1 MLYEHK
7 IFFFSFLIW
16 DYRTLL
22 FEKSPDFNYQYHCSQ
37 LCGLGWELRW
47 ELQSDLAPAHQPCK
61 AGTASQMWNFNFP
74 SLRSGKLFL
83 PRGIVWVENKLCK
96 TPGPVQRG
104 HRARGCVCVL
114 SERLLPA
121 TESWGYSLEFYSGIV
136 IALSLMFRSRAH
148 LELIFV
154 YGMRKGIYNN
164 YWL

>member
-1 MLYEHK
+1 MSALSPWHDRCFMN
-7 IFFFSFLIW
+7 IRFFFFSFLIW

-104 HRARGCVCVL
+104 HRARGCVCVSCQRDCCQPL
-114 SERLLPA
+114 
-121 TESWGYSLEFYSGIV
+121 SLEDILLNSI
-136 IALSLMFRSRAH
+136 LESL
-148 LELIFV
+148 LL
-154 YGMRKGIYNN
+154 
-164 YWL
+164 